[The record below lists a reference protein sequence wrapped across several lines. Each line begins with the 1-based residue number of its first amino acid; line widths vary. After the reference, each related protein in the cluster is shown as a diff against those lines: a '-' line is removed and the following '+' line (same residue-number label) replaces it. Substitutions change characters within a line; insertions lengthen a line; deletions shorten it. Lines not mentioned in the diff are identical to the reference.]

1 MGKGARTRKE
11 RAAEGGQKPA
21 EQSRGGRRVYQI
33 IGGIA
38 GVLALCLLVFG
49 ILYSTGFIQRNMT
62 AMTVGDAKISG
73 QEYAYYYNMLR
84 SNFYS
89 SNESYLTSMGVTS
102 ANLDEAMYDE
112 ERTFGE
118 YFRQQTDASIQR
130 VYGLY
135 NEAQAQGYTMSE
147 EGQASF
153 DSNLASIETAA
164 QEQGVSAQ
172 VYLQNALDM
181 TISMDDYKEIVWKES
196 LGGDFYENTQ
206 AKEYTEADL
215 ENYYQEN
222 ADQFDLADYRVFQ
235 VFYDADDEAS
245 KTQAKEKAEEF
256 AAQVTDEA
264 SFIRLARENAAED
277 QKEQYAEDDGTLTE
291 AAPLYASGT
300 VIDWVKDPARKK
312 GDVEVL
318 EISTNYSVM
327 YFVDR
332 YLDESPSVDI
342 RHILLRSDETN
353 DAEIKQQAEDLL
365 QQWKDGEATEDS
377 FADLARQ
384 HSADGNAS
392 SGGIYTGVNA
402 DTNFVEPFKNWCLDE
417 SRRAGDTGIVK
428 TDYGYHIMYFSASRP
443 SWQSSAENALANQ
456 DYSDYLDQLAEK
468 YPSETSERAVNLAL

>member
-1 MGKGARTRKE
+1 
-11 RAAEGGQKPA
+11 
-21 EQSRGGRRVYQI
+21 
-33 IGGIA
+33 
-38 GVLALCLLVFG
+38 
-49 ILYSTGFIQRNMT
+49 
-62 AMTVGDAKISG
+62 
-73 QEYAYYYNMLR
+73 
-84 SNFYS
+84 
-89 SNESYLTSMGVTS
+89 
-102 ANLDEAMYDE
+102 
-112 ERTFGE
+112 
-118 YFRQQTDASIQR
+118 
-130 VYGLY
+130 
-135 NEAQAQGYTMSE
+135 MSE

-172 VYLQNALDM
+172 IYLQNVLGM
-181 TISMDDYKEIVWKES
+181 TLSMDDYKDIVWKES

-206 AKEYTEADL
+206 AKEYTDADL
-215 ENYYQEN
+215 EGYYQEN

-235 VFYDADDEAS
+235 VFYDAEDEAS

-256 AAQVTDEA
+256 AAQVTDER

-291 AAPLYASGT
+291 AAPLYSSGT
-300 VIDWVKDPARKK
+300 VIDWVKDPARKT

-353 DAEIKQQAEDLL
+353 DAEIKQQAEELL

-402 DTNFVEPFKNWCLDE
+402 NTNFVEPFKNWCMDE

-428 TDYGYHIMYFSASRP
+428 TDYGYHIMYFSASRLA
-443 SWQSSAENALANQ
+443 WKSSAETALSNQ
-456 DYSDYLDQLAEK
+456 DYNDYLDQLAEK
-468 YPSETSERAVNLAL
+468 YPSEISERAINLAL